1 MLPIPGCI
9 AQALSIPVLANGN
22 IRTLQDANECLEYT
36 GCDGVLSAESLL
48 VDPALFSP
56 SRLLPGG
63 AHTQVSG
70 IGLLRDYLKLVLE
83 FPAMMRMV
91 KGHIHKLI
99 GPWLAEHTDLR
110 DKVNCGGLSIQGLI
124 DEVVEELDRRVQAC
138 GRDYAV
144 PKISDRALKRME
156 QEAARKAAMDEQER
170 ETKALADLNAAAPK
184 PEEGGEAACTE
195 CCDVPAPLPDDKA
208 EAVAAPATVTATTN
222 TTGAAA
228 GVAAAEQAP
237 LCEAVHAS

>member
-1 MLPIPGCI
+1 M
-9 AQALSIPVLANGN
+9 
-22 IRTLQDANECLEYT
+22 EYT

-70 IGLLRDYLKLVLE
+70 IGLLRDYLKLVLR

-99 GPWLAEHTDLR
+99 GPWLSEHTDLR

-170 ETKALADLNAAAPK
+170 ETKALAELNAAAPK
-184 PEEGGEAACTE
+184 PEEGGQAACTE
-195 CCDVPAPLPDDKA
+195 CCDVPDDKA
-208 EAVAAPATVTATTN
+208 EAVAAPVSVAATTN
-222 TTGAAA
+222 TPGAAA
-228 GVAAAEQAP
+228 GVAAAEQAS